1 MDIILQQKKEK
12 TQKHNLFSLLPFSY
26 LLHQRRMHKRR
37 RHRHHPLDVHHH
49 PPIMAH
55 THKHPFHSFE
65 DAAGDTY
72 PGSLGEVQLGGFK
85 IEHSLVVGARHG
97 DEAAHL
103 RVRDDDGLA
112 GFAVHDIA
120 DGDVHARLVLYF
132 VHTLTGG
139 ADEDQVMD
147 RRNKLAQAA
156 LFPHDI
162 LIAHGNIVFNALCIQ
177 VFLEKKLS
185 AIGDTHCIPVHFCIL
200 VHKKI

>member
-1 MDIILQQKKEK
+1 
-12 TQKHNLFSLLPFSY
+12 
-26 LLHQRRMHKRR
+26 MHKRR

-49 PPIMAH
+49 PPVMAH
-55 THKHPFHSFE
+55 THEHPFHSFE
-65 DAAGDTY
+65 DAAGDAY

-97 DEAAHL
+97 NEAAHL

-120 DGDVHARLVLYF
+120 DRDIHARLVLYF
-132 VHTLTGG
+132 IHTLAGG

-147 RRNKLAQAA
+147 RRNKFAQTA

-162 LIAHGNIVFNALCIQ
+162 FIAHGNIVFNARCIQ
-177 VFLEKKLS
+177 VVLEGKLTTVS
-185 AIGDTHCIPVHFCIL
+185 DTHCIPMYFYISVHE
-200 VHKKI
+200 KI